1 MTGDANQTD
10 FSKETVAVDI
20 SVSIAIQ
27 LALCLAIMFL
37 IITGNVSVVAAYF
50 SNSRIRTGTYTILVS
65 LAISDLLV
73 GCVSLPLW
81 MYISLRRVRKGPLYT
96 IFLSF
101 DIFSALAS
109 IFHLTTVSLERWL
122 AISRPFVY
130 EKLSTVHYS
139 LILCGAWLTAFAVA
153 AIRPALDRAASNNP
167 HRIYTPFLLLVGYVG
182 PGILISLVNYSIF
195 KVVRT
200 LIANLPTCT
209 IQDSEENT
217 KIRKNINKQR
227 RTALTLALVTAM
239 FLVSWS
245 SFFTISTISVFCRRC
260 VPFETLTPFL
270 AFSKWLQY
278 CNSAMNPMVY
288 AFRDADMRKTFIRLL
303 GPCGRALAAQRVRRV
318 APVIIAPL
326 SQETSIG
333 HQDELGTVLHD
344 HDEKQLESTTAY
356 KAMLVHTSR

>member
-1 MTGDANQTD
+1 MTGDANETD
-10 FSKETVAVDI
+10 FSEETTVDV
-20 SVSIAIQ
+20 SVSTAIQ
-27 LALCLAIMFL
+27 IALCLAIMFV
-37 IITGNVSVVAAYF
+37 IITGNVFVVAAYF

-73 GCVSLPLW
+73 GCVSLPLY
-81 MYISLRRVRKGPLYT
+81 MYISLRPRVQKGPLNT
-96 IFLSF
+96 FFLSF

-130 EKLSTVHYS
+130 ETLSTVHYS
-139 LILCGAWLTAFAVA
+139 LVLCGAWLTAFAVA

-182 PGILISLVNYSIF
+182 PGILISMVNYSIF
-195 KVVRT
+195 KVART

-209 IQDSEENT
+209 IQDSVENT

-227 RTALTLALVTAM
+227 RTALTLAFVTAM

-245 SFFTISTISVFCRRC
+245 SFFTISTISVFCTHC

-270 AFSKWLQY
+270 AFAKWLQY

-326 SQETSIG
+326 RQETSIG
-333 HQDELGTVLHD
+333 HQDELESVLHD
-344 HDEKQLESTTAY
+344 HDETQL
-356 KAMLVHTSR
+356 